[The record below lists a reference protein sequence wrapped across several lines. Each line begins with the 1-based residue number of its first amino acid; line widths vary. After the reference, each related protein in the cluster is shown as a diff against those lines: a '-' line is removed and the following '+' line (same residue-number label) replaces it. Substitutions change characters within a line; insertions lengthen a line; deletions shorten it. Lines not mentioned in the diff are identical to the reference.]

1 MANNFVNVESV
12 EVKYFDTLPVVVR
25 KVQALGYD
33 AETAR
38 RAALDIYSKGV
49 GRRGAQVPWH
59 GIGEFPAN
67 VVPVQALQSDID
79 ARETYIE
86 ENLPPVEE
94 VDDDNI
100 KKIINAVTFTFSSNR
115 TSRELFEAI
124 QLSSTVP
131 FACFKDRVRINSSS
145 SFLAAA
151 AFKQLPHGQCICSQK
166 HIGASLND
174 NIRIKISRR
183 EPRYMFRGPSLNA
196 EEFYAHAV
204 IKVNSDSGTCD
215 VLVRI
220 ETPAEKEWYSQSL
233 REAIGSQIIKVQQ
246 TNLSMTYDFPD
257 IQSFNSAIMD
267 DLIMN
272 NLLVSK
278 LYRVN
283 DRKSATS
290 RSTSNYR
297 LYSRDEKTRTSVGPS
312 FSISLNPGGG
322 LSVNLTALT
331 RAVIKPHI
339 KLISATLLIYQ
350 KYEREIKEQYDALL
364 LRPKIKPY
372 NLAVQSVSDK
382 KRGKEIEEKFVV
394 KNSASSLVRAE
405 MVGKTVPVAMQQTW
419 VASQKALNKFIK
431 SNRRMD
437 ANDWGMALADEFNV
451 EIIIFTNEGI
461 KVPNGKEGLYFPP
474 PLEDYALLYENDD
487 GTMNLLAKL
496 EDLMKIDK
504 NRNVLSSVTKLKP
517 GKLGRLPAFMDI
529 FNGQVVRVGV
539 AGPSIPFKDVAD
551 VSTVADIDDPD
562 PILHCLA
569 AGDNDNLFV
578 AATDPIAKIAAKAR
592 DAAYEW
598 RNGTKQT
605 NHRKRISG
613 CADGLTIVDQFIGKN
628 GKLRGFG
635 MRLKNGQI
643 VDVLALQP
651 VFPLY
656 ETKLR
661 PTDAPLRRMSRAAI
675 KDTIHS
681 KLISNASSDGVR
693 FKKCNTPCLALV
705 ESKIAD
711 PFLIYNKYK

>member
-233 REAIGSQIIKVQQ
+233 REAIDAMLVEFPRIRAGQ
-246 TNLSMTYDFPD
+246 TDVKIGQEEIVTA
-257 IQSFNSAIMD
+257 QSFRRPQ
-267 DLIMN
+267 L
-272 NLLVSK
+272 
-278 LYRVN
+278 
-283 DRKSATS
+283 
-290 RSTSNYR
+290 
-297 LYSRDEKTRTSVGPS
+297 
-312 FSISLNPGGG
+312 G
-322 LSVNLTALT
+322 LS
-331 RAVIKPHI
+331 
-339 KLISATLLIYQ
+339 
-350 KYEREIKEQYDALL
+350 
-364 LRPKIKPY
+364 
-372 NLAVQSVSDK
+372 
-382 KRGKEIEEKFVV
+382 
-394 KNSASSLVRAE
+394 
-405 MVGKTVPVAMQQTW
+405 
-419 VASQKALNKFIK
+419 
-431 SNRRMD
+431 
-437 ANDWGMALADEFNV
+437 
-451 EIIIFTNEGI
+451 
-461 KVPNGKEGLYFPP
+461 
-474 PLEDYALLYENDD
+474 
-487 GTMNLLAKL
+487 
-496 EDLMKIDK
+496 
-504 NRNVLSSVTKLKP
+504 
-517 GKLGRLPAFMDI
+517 
-529 FNGQVVRVGV
+529 
-539 AGPSIPFKDVAD
+539 
-551 VSTVADIDDPD
+551 
-562 PILHCLA
+562 
-569 AGDNDNLFV
+569 
-578 AATDPIAKIAAKAR
+578 
-592 DAAYEW
+592 
-598 RNGTKQT
+598 
-605 NHRKRISG
+605 
-613 CADGLTIVDQFIGKN
+613 
-628 GKLRGFG
+628 LRGGEERF
-635 MRLKNGQI
+635 R
-643 VDVLALQP
+643 
-651 VFPLY
+651 
-656 ETKLR
+656 
-661 PTDAPLRRMSRAAI
+661 
-675 KDTIHS
+675 
-681 KLISNASSDGVR
+681 NASSNFALAKMGSVSLEASQLLFDGGSAR
-693 FKKCNTPCLALV
+693 NRIEEARALNRGTQIDLETTRQALALDLSQNYV
-705 ESKIAD
+705 DILKYSAVFQKL
-711 PFLIYNKYK
+711 PFS